1 MRKFSLV
8 RLSFRCAENHTVR
21 RHESSTTGV
30 NPVFPMGIVVLLI
43 TVLLAP
49 TPARAQLSVCNQTLD
64 VVNVA
69 IGRFDEGA
77 FQTSGWWTVGPNQCA
92 NVIETQLDARYLYAF
107 AQDVFGRVILTGA
120 TPMCVAPGKFEIRG
134 ETDCLVRGF
143 LEARFL
149 EVDTRRSERWTL
161 FLYPPR

>member
-1 MRKFSLV
+1 MQRFSALR
-8 RLSFRCAENHTVR
+8 RLSACDANNTESRRLCARTDGNSGR
-21 RHESSTTGV
+21 LA
-30 NPVFPMGIVVLLI
+30 GIVLLTL
-43 TVLLAP
+43 TVLLVAA
-49 TPARAQLSVCNQTLD
+49 PARAQFSVCNQTLD

-77 FQTSGWWTVGPNQCA
+77 FETSGWWTVGPNQCA
-92 NVIETQLDARYLYAF
+92 NVIQTQLDARYLYAF
-107 AQDVFGRVILTGA
+107 AQDVFGRTILTGA

-134 ETDCLVRGF
+134 ETDCLLRGF